1 MSQQEME
8 RMDQE
13 CENVVNGS
21 AAPEAMAAAEA
32 IAEQWQEETKE
43 HICVD
48 FPGCKKC
55 GEPIDVWAKRR
66 TELQDSFRK
75 EKNRRRA
82 SVVLRVLISI
92 LLGAFFVAVLIK
104 PSLILWLVNAG
115 VLCCGIVAAISID
128 RYCRGCHYDRQV

>member
-1 MSQQEME
+1 MSQKEMDQ
-8 RMDQE
+8 MDQE
-13 CENVVNGS
+13 CESIVNSS

-32 IAEQWQEETKE
+32 IAEEWHEENREK
-43 HICVD
+43 ICAD
-48 FPGCKKC
+48 FSEGEKC
-55 GEPIDVWAKRR
+55 GESAGVCAKRR
-66 TELQDSFRK
+66 AELQDSFRK
-75 EKNRRRA
+75 EKSRRRLG
-82 SVVLRVLISI
+82 VVLRVLVSI